1 MKSTEIV
8 VGDETYIV
16 QSFTA
21 STGLKHLQKILKL
34 AGPSLATFFSDA
46 SSEGAEGDLT
56 VDSSAITGAVNLFVA
71 NLDKVDAA
79 QLVQD
84 LIKDSVLKNGQ
95 PVQFNTEFAANYGAL
110 IKVLTAVL
118 TENYS
123 SFFGESGLD
132 LGSLAPLLPNSESE

>member
-1 MKSTEIV
+1 MMKSTELV

-21 STGLKHLQKILKL
+21 STGLKHLQKIMKL
-34 AGPSLATFFSDA
+34 AGPSLAAFFSEA
-46 SSEGAEGDLT
+46 SEGAEGEMTL
-56 VDSSAITGAVNLFVA
+56 DSSVINEAVSLFVA

-84 LIKDSVLKNGQ
+84 LVKDSVMKNGQ

-132 LGSLAPLLPNSESE
+132 LASLSPLLPNSASE